1 MADENEK
8 IVRLEEKSCCGTP
21 PPILRSTREM
31 ICRETIH
38 GLVYQEHEYFHSSRK
53 LPTNIDDVIP

>member
-8 IVRLEEKSCCGTP
+8 KVRLEEKSGCGTP
-21 PPILRSTREM
+21 PPRILRSTREM

-38 GLVYQEHEYFHSSRK
+38 GLFYQEHEYFPYFKEITYKQR
-53 LPTNIDDVIP
+53 